1 MENRYRNWFANDVWV
16 SIRTDPPACGTH
28 GIGFVGPCAG
38 RTLVFP
44 PPFPPTFPPP
54 SNKFLAIGILA
65 NFSARETP
73 RERGEKHRTPKTT
86 PLQHKTPT
94 HKANREI
101 SPPTP
106 IPKSRRSTK
115 HDARRPIAVSRELI
129 NFTNFWRSTGGARTL
144 PAGIDDHPAKMTGST
159 RRVGGRGERER

>member
-1 MENRYRNWFANDVWV
+1 MMCGFRFG
-16 SIRTDPPACGTH
+16 RTRLRD

-38 RTLVFP
+38 RTTRPRVPATVP
-44 PPFPPTFPPP
+44 PNVPATEQQISRDRNTRQLQCAGNP
-54 SNKFLAIGILA
+54 
-65 NFSARETP
+65 P
-73 RERGEKHRTPKTT
+73 RERRKAQNPEDNTS
-86 PLQHKTPT
+86 KTPT